1 MARDPKDNLIPVTK
15 RTKEEARLISQNGGK
30 KSGKVRAE
38 KRLLKDTIL
47 MMLQHK
53 PTPEMI
59 QECSEKFGF
68 NPKDLQDVIT
78 GGLMTKAM
86 SGDAKAFEVLRD
98 TAGQKPVDQVELG
111 TMDKTPF
118 KIQIIE

>member
-1 MARDPKDNLIPVTK
+1 MAKEDNLKPIKKGELSNEELKK
-15 RTKEEARLISQNGGK
+15 RQSNGGK
-30 KSGKVRAE
+30 KSVKVKAE

-59 QECSEKFGF
+59 RDCADKFGF

-78 GGLMTKAM
+78 GGLITKAM

-98 TAGQKPVDQVELG
+98 TSGQRPVEQVELG

-118 KIQIIE
+118 EIQIIE